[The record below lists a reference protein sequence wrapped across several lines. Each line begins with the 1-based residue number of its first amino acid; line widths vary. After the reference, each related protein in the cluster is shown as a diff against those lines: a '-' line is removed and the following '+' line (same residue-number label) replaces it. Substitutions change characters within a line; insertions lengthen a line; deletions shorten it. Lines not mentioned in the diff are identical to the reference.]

1 MGAADSLGF
10 GVIGVGAIGRL
21 HAEHLAT
28 RVPAASLIAVADINA
43 AVARSEAERLD
54 VAAYPDHAALLADPA
69 VAAVA
74 ICTPR
79 GTHAQIIKDAAAAD
93 KHIFCEKPLAGSLEE
108 IDDAMAAVE
117 KAGVLLQVGFNRRFD
132 ASFAHVHAQIVAGA
146 IGAPQIIHIVSRD
159 PEPADGQASRTPADL
174 ILETTIHDLDMA
186 SYLAGSE
193 ITSVHALGLPA
204 SEPGRLD
211 GAIIVL
217 RLANGVVATID
228 NHLRSAFG
236 YDQRLEVFGTAGAL
250 SIANETPHRTTLAG
264 KAGIIDPLPLHFFA
278 ERYVD
283 SYIAELSAFARCVGE
298 KTVPPVTASDGRTA
312 VVAALAAL
320 HSLREGRP
328 VALA

>member
-28 RVPAASLIAVADINA
+28 RVPRASLVAVADINA
-43 AVARSEAERLD
+43 AVARSEAGRLD
-54 VAAYPDHAALLADPA
+54 AAAYPDHAALLADPA

-79 GTHAQIIKDAAAAD
+79 GTHAQIIKDAAAVG

-108 IDDAMAAVE
+108 IDDAMAAVAR
-117 KAGVLLQVGFNRRFD
+117 AGVSLQVGFNRRFD
-132 ASFAHVHAQIVAGA
+132 PSFAHVHDTIAAGG

-159 PEPADGQASRTPADL
+159 PEPADGQASRSPADL

-186 SYLAGSE
+186 RYLASSE

-204 SEPGRLD
+204 SEPGRLE

-236 YDQRLEVFGTAGAL
+236 YDQRLEVFGARGAL
-250 SIANETPHRTTLAG
+250 SIANETPHRATLSSEAG
-264 KAGIIDPLPLHFFA
+264 VIEPLPLHFFA
-278 ERYVD
+278 ERYAE
-283 SYIAELSAFARCVGE
+283 SYIAELSAFARCVTG
-298 KTVPPVTASDGRTA
+298 KTAPSVTANDGRAA

-320 HSLREGRP
+320 DSLARGSGLEP
-328 VALA
+328 

>member
-1 MGAADSLGF
+1 MAAADSLGF

-21 HAEHLAT
+21 HAEHVAT
-28 RVPAASLIAVADINA
+28 RIPRARLVAIADINA
-43 AVARSEAERLD
+43 ALAHGEAERLD
-54 VAAYPDHAALLADPA
+54 VAAYPDHAALLADRA

-79 GTHAQIIKDAAAAD
+79 GTHSQIIKEAAAAG

-108 IDDAMAAVE
+108 IDDAMAAV
-117 KAGVLLQVGFNRRFD
+117 ARADVTLQVGFNRRFD
-132 ASFAHVHAQIVAGA
+132 ASFAHVHEQILAGA

-159 PEPADGQASRTPADL
+159 PEPADGNASRTHDDL

-186 SYLAGSE
+186 RYLAGSE
-193 ITSVHALGLPA
+193 IRSVHALGLPA

-211 GAIIVL
+211 GVILTL

-236 YDQRLEVFGTAGAL
+236 YDQRLEVFGAAGAL
-250 SIANETPHRTTLAG
+250 SIANETPHRATLASN
-264 KAGIIDPLPLHFFA
+264 AGVIEPLPLHFFA

-283 SYIAELSAFARCVGE
+283 SYIAELSTFARCVGE
-298 KTVPPVTASDGRTA
+298 KTVPPVTASDGRAA

-320 HSLREGRP
+320 DSLTGSGLGP
-328 VALA
+328 

>member
-1 MGAADSLGF
+1 MAAADSLGF

-21 HAEHLAT
+21 HAEHLAA
-28 RVPAASLIAVADINA
+28 RIPCARLVAVADINIPA
-43 AVARSEAERLD
+43 ARAAAERLD
-54 VAAYPDHAALLADPA
+54 VAAYPNHAALLADPG
-69 VAAVA
+69 VTAVA

-79 GTHAQIIKDAAAAD
+79 ETHAPIIKDAAAAG

-108 IDDAMAAVE
+108 IDDAMAAVAR
-117 KAGVLLQVGFNRRFD
+117 AGVMLQVGFNRRFD
-132 ASFAHVHAQIVAGA
+132 ASFAHVHDTIAAGG

-159 PEPADGQASRTPADL
+159 PEPADGRASRTPADL

-186 SYLAGSE
+186 RYLAGSE

-204 SEPGRLD
+204 SEPGRLE

-217 RLANGVVATID
+217 SLATGVVATID

-250 SIANETPHRTTLAG
+250 SIANETPHRATLAG

-283 SYIAELSAFARCVGE
+283 SYIAELSAFARCVAE
-298 KTVPPVTASDGRTA
+298 KTAPPVTASDGRAA

-320 HSLREGRP
+320 DSLREGRP

>member
-1 MGAADSLGF
+1 MGAADALGF
-10 GVIGVGAIGRL
+10 GVIGVGAIGHL

-28 RVPAASLIAVADINA
+28 RVPGASLVAIADINA
-43 AVARSEAERLD
+43 AVARFEAERLD

-79 GTHAQIIKDAAAAD
+79 GTHAQIIKDAAAAG

-108 IDDAMAAVE
+108 IDHAIAAVAQ
-117 KAGVLLQVGFNRRFD
+117 AGITLQVGFNRRFD
-132 ASFAHVHAQIVAGA
+132 ASFAHVHEQIVAGA

-159 PEPADGQASRTPADL
+159 PEPPDGNASRTPDDL

-186 SYLAGSE
+186 RYLAGSE
-193 ITSVHALGLPA
+193 ITSVHAIGIPA
-204 SEPGRLD
+204 SEPGRLE
-211 GAIIVL
+211 GAVIVL
-217 RLANGVVATID
+217 RLANGVIATID

-236 YDQRLEVFGTAGAL
+236 YDQRLEVFGAGGAL
-250 SIANETPHRTTLAG
+250 SIANETPHRATLAS

-278 ERYVD
+278 ERYAD
-283 SYIAELSAFARCVGE
+283 SYIAELSAFARCVVE
-298 KTVPPVTASDGRTA
+298 KTAPPVTASDGRTA

-320 HSLREGRP
+320 DSLRQGRS
-328 VALA
+328 VALS

>member
-1 MGAADSLGF
+1 MGAAPALGF

-21 HAEHLAT
+21 HAEHLAG
-28 RVPAASLIAVADINA
+28 RVPRARLIAVADIKA
-43 AVARSEAERLD
+43 AVARNEGARLD
-54 VAAYPDHAALLADPA
+54 VAAYRDHGALLADPA

-79 GTHAQIIKDAAAAD
+79 GTHAQIIKDAAAAG

-108 IDDAMAAVE
+108 IDDATAAAAR
-117 KAGVLLQVGFNRRFD
+117 AGVLLQVGFNRRFD
-132 ASFAHVHAQIVAGA
+132 ASFAHVHDQIAAGA
-146 IGAPQIIHIVSRD
+146 IGTPQIIHIVSRD
-159 PEPADGQASRTPADL
+159 PEPSDGNASRTPDDL

-186 SYLAGSE
+186 RYLAGNE

-211 GAIIVL
+211 GAILTL

-228 NHLRSAFG
+228 NHLRSVFG
-236 YDQRLEVFGTAGAL
+236 YDQRLEVFGAAGAL
-250 SIANETPHRTTLAG
+250 SIANETPHRATLAD
-264 KAGIIDPLPLHFFA
+264 KAGIVHPLPLHFFA

-283 SYIAELSAFARCVGE
+283 SYIAELSAFARCVAE
-298 KTVPPVTASDGRTA
+298 KTAPPVTASDGRAA

-320 HSLREGRP
+320 DSLTGSGLGP
-328 VALA
+328 

>member
-1 MGAADSLGF
+1 MGAADSLGV

-28 RVPAASLIAVADINA
+28 RIPRARLVAVADTNA
-43 AVARSEAERLD
+43 AAARAAAERLD
-54 VAAYPDHAALLADPA
+54 VAAYPDHAALLADRA

-79 GTHAQIIKDAAAAD
+79 GTHAQIIKDGAAAG
-93 KHIFCEKPLAGSLEE
+93 KHVFCEKPLAGRLDE
-108 IDDAMAAVE
+108 IDGATAATTQ
-117 KAGVLLQVGFNRRFD
+117 AGVVLQVGFNRRFD
-132 ASFAHVHAQIVAGA
+132 ASFAHVHEQIVAGA

-159 PEPADGQASRTPADL
+159 PEPPDGNASRTPDDL

-186 SYLAGSE
+186 RYLTGSE
-193 ITSVHALGLPA
+193 ITSVYALGLPA
-204 SEPGRLD
+204 SEPGRLE
-211 GAIIVL
+211 GAILTL
-217 RLANGVVATID
+217 RLTNGVVATID

-250 SIANETPHRTTLAG
+250 SIVNETPHRATLAS

-278 ERYVD
+278 ERYAD
-283 SYIAELSAFARCVGE
+283 SYIAELSAFARCVLE
-298 KTVPPVTASDGRTA
+298 RTVPPVTVIDGRAA

-320 HSLREGRP
+320 DSLTASGLGP
-328 VALA
+328 

>member
-21 HAEHLAT
+21 HAEHLAA
-28 RVPAASLIAVADINA
+28 RIPRARLVAIADINA

-79 GTHAQIIKDAAAAD
+79 GTHAQIIKDAAAAG

-108 IDDAMAAVE
+108 IDDAMAAVAR
-117 KAGVLLQVGFNRRFD
+117 AGVTLQVGFNRRFD
-132 ASFAHVHAQIVAGA
+132 LSFRHVHDQIVAGA
-146 IGAPQIIHIVSRD
+146 IGEPQIIHIVSRD
-159 PEPADGQASRTPADL
+159 PEPAEGQASRSPADL

-186 SYLAGSE
+186 RYLAGSE

-204 SEPGRLD
+204 SEPGRLE

-236 YDQRLEVFGTAGAL
+236 YDQRLEVFGHGGAL
-250 SIANETPHRTTLAG
+250 SIANETPHRATLSDRSG
-264 KAGIIDPLPLHFFA
+264 VLDPLPLHFFA
-278 ERYVD
+278 ERYAD
-283 SYIAELSAFARCVGE
+283 SYIAELSAFARCVAE
-298 KTVPPVTASDGRTA
+298 KTAPPVTASDGRAA

-320 HSLREGRP
+320 DSLTASGLGP
-328 VALA
+328 